1 MSAAQCHAKLLTWSW
16 GFVSAKG
23 LDINRNAD
31 DKCCGGSLR
40 ATKVAMTKAA
50 KGRAGND
57 LARPSYVSSYI
68 WLNNGD
74 IIPSWLG
81 MTCLPPWISQ
91 RKEKLFF
98 FFLSVGIWYDTCGPL
113 CTSTRNWW
121 VFTQHPEAYSSPS
134 FPMGKF
140 KLLKQCCFF
149 VVGFFVFFFF
159 LWETCPLSST
169 AALVKNIPAWT

>member
-40 ATKVAMTKAA
+40 VTKVAMIKAA
-50 KGRAGND
+50 KGRARNN

-98 FFLSVGIWYDTCGPL
+98 FFFLLAFDMIHVVLSVPL
-113 CTSTRNWW
+113 QETDG
-121 VFTQHPEAYSSPS
+121 VSPS
-134 FPMGKF
+134 ILQPIPLPPFPWENSNYWNSAA
-140 KLLKQCCFF
+140 FF
-149 VVGFFVFFFF
+149 RFFFF
-159 LWETCPLSST
+159 LLWETCPLSST